1 MLLDTAGRP
10 NVILPK
16 ENARWLAGQPEHIL
30 SSRNVT
36 NTKFA
41 VKYLAAPMPEDVD
54 VGMISAIRRDLT
66 RNLGRTQKI
75 SYEVMRDHT
84 DQLMG
89 AANNN
94 PDDGDNPYTEV
105 NLFDVIESI
114 IGAMSNQMLV
124 GDKLFYNEA
133 FMRSLASFGHVYGLA
148 SLLIGQFLPFFV
160 RPVIGFLAGLVMKVF
175 RRRALKFLIPAAQ
188 ERIDEIRKKRE
199 DPEREGEAPL
209 DILQWVTLAC
219 MDAGPEEI
227 AAVILTLVGFCPSP
241 LPPNVCLSYLVYF

>member
-16 ENARWLAGQPEHIL
+16 ENARWLASQPEHIL

-36 NTKFA
+36 DIKFA
-41 VKYLAAPMPEDVD
+41 IKYLTTQMPEDVD
-54 VGMISAIRRDLT
+54 EGMILAVRRDLT

-75 SYEVMRDHT
+75 SYEVIRDHT
-84 DQLMG
+84 DNLMG

-94 PDDGDNPYTEV
+94 LDDGDNPYTEV

-114 IGAMSNQMLV
+114 IGAVSNQMLV

-148 SLLIGQFLPFFV
+148 SLVIGQFLPFLI
-160 RPVIGFLAGLVMKVF
+160 RPVIGFLAGLVVKVF
-175 RRRALKFLIPAAQ
+175 RRRAMKFLIPAAQ

-199 DPEREGEAPL
+199 NPGRESEAPL

-219 MDAGPEEI
+219 LDAGPEKI
-227 AAVILTLVGFCPSP
+227 AGLYVETPKSVITHRVAHGR
-241 LPPNVCLSYLVYF
+241 